1 MPKLDPARITAL
13 LAFDPAHP
21 LGFISG
27 FFLVLVL
34 VLLLVLPLVA
44 RRRAARTWVLL
55 AFSLYFYYKTGGAFV
70 ALLILSAAVDFG
82 LGLVL
87 GSTDRPG
94 RRRILLWT
102 GVAANLAVLVYF
114 KYTRNWVGLFQGW
127 GWLREGVGAMAV
139 PVGVSYYTFQK
150 ISYLADVYRRK
161 IGAIRRPAD
170 FLLYTAFFPRV
181 VAGPIVRAGEFFT
194 QLDQPDAIFD
204 RNLNTRASTA
214 EVDPQAKPGAPS
226 RGSNPLTGTEET
238 DPQAKPG
245 APTAAPAADRSS
257 TGEAFAL
264 ILSGLFKK
272 AVIADFIGINFVD
285 RVFAAPG
292 LYSGLENLLAVYG
305 YAIQI
310 YCDFSGYTDIALGLG
325 RLAGL
330 RLPPNFRAPYKAT
343 TVSDFWTRWHITLS
357 FWLRDYLFW
366 PLAFRLS
373 SLIKSERLAGL
384 RTDKVIPTLVTVAVF
399 IVCGLWHG
407 AAWGFVVW
415 GGLHG
420 LAVAVERLLR
430 LPQKAL
436 RSRRR
441 RVVGRVLTFH
451 YIGLAWIFF
460 RADKLGTGGAILGQI
475 FGHFKIRL
483 LPQFIAGYPLVFA
496 LIALGFVLHWAP
508 EKLKGTVRK
517 VVVEAPLPF
526 LAIALAAMIWLVFQ
540 FRVADIQPFIYFKF

>member
-34 VLLLVLPLVA
+34 VLLLVYPLVA

-55 AFSLYFYYKTGGAFV
+55 VFSLYFYYKTGGAFV

-82 LGLVL
+82 LGWAM
-87 GSTDRPG
+87 GSTDGPG
-94 RRRILLWT
+94 RRRLLFWT

-127 GWLREGVGAMAV
+127 GWLREGIGVMAI
-139 PVGVSYYTFQK
+139 PVGVSYFTFQK

-161 IGAIRRPAD
+161 IGAVRKPAD

-181 VAGPIVRAGEFFT
+181 AAGPIVRAGEFFT
-194 QLDQPDAIFD
+194 QLD
-204 RNLNTRASTA
+204 
-214 EVDPQAKPGAPS
+214 
-226 RGSNPLTGTEET
+226 GS
-238 DPQAKPG
+238 DVV
-245 APTAAPAADRSS
+245 DRSS
-257 TGEAFAL
+257 TGEAFTL

-272 AVIADFIGINFVD
+272 AVIADFIGLNFVD

-310 YCDFSGYTDIALGLG
+310 YCDFSGYTDMALGLG
-325 RLAGL
+325 RLVGL
-330 RLPPNFRAPYKAT
+330 RLPANFRAPYKAT
-343 TVSDFWTRWHITLS
+343 TVSDFWSRWHITLS

-366 PLAFRLS
+366 PLALRLS
-373 SLIKSERLAGL
+373 SLIKSDRLAGL
-384 RTDKVIPTLVTVAVF
+384 RTDKVIPAVVTMAVF
-399 IVCGLWHG
+399 LVCGLWHG

-420 LAVAVERLLR
+420 LAVAVERIR
-430 LPQKAL
+430 RRPQKVL

-441 RVVGRVLTFH
+441 RIIGRVLTFH
-451 YIGLAWIFF
+451 YISLAWIFF
-460 RADKLGTGGAILGQI
+460 RADNLGTGGAVLGQI
-475 FGHFKIRL
+475 FGHFKFRL

-496 LIALGFVLHWAP
+496 LIALGFALHFAP
-508 EKLKGTVRK
+508 EKLKGAVTKAVGK
-517 VVVEAPLPF
+517 APLPV
-526 LAIALAAMIWLVFQ
+526 LALALAAMIWLVYQ
-540 FRVADIQPFIYFKF
+540 FRAADIQPFIYFRF